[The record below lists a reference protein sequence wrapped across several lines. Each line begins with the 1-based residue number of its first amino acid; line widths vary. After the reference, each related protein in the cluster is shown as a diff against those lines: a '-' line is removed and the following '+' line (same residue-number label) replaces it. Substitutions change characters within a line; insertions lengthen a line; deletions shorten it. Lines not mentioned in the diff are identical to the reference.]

1 MIKKWLETVGQTA
14 AKLARF
20 AWEQFKRFWFNIAV
34 PWLKEPLTLRRAV
47 KLLGIAFVFGVLFV
61 AFLFFIFSFG
71 LPTVESL
78 KDYKPSSWRPKT
90 RVSTSTRASIT
101 AAF

>member
-1 MIKKWLETVGQTA
+1 MPMMKKWLETARETA

-34 PWLKEPLTLRRAV
+34 PWLKAPLTLRRAL
-47 KLLGIAFVFGVLFV
+47 KLLVIAFVSGVLFV
-61 AFLFFIFSFG
+61 AFLFFIFSYG

-78 KDYKPSSWRPKT
+78 KDYKPSPGT
-90 RVSTSTRASIT
+90 IILADDGRVL
-101 AAF
+101 